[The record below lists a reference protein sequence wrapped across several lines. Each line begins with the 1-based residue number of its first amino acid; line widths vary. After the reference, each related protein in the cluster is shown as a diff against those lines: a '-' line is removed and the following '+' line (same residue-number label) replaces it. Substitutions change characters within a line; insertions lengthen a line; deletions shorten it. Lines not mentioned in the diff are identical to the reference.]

1 MHRDGI
7 QQQFSDPRQRFKE
20 SRQID
25 EIVQC
30 VYRIRPATHQHPL
43 GKKVVICT
51 GFEVKGLTDQAQ
63 VIRLDSKSVKAE
75 IRRAE
80 LTGQVRQ
87 YITKYGYMTLA
98 SSLNSTLAKIWPES
112 HAGREFLT
120 LAYNN
125 IEDIALI
132 SECEKLSDI
141 KGLITSEKTV
151 RKDLKML
158 VDSGLIES
166 HREAVELDGT
176 RYSPVVVFGSL
187 DAFKADIEQARAV
200 LAEQK
205 APDIS
210 AVSPGLPDLFR
221 LVAEDQYILPVVMA
235 DDLRPLAVELFGG
248 WADELAEGRVIDV
261 LKAMSNYEQASSQE
275 DRRRATLLTC
285 VVQDSV
291 TSQPDHRW
299 YEMTELLG
307 AAEPLPLVASN

>member
-1 MHRDGI
+1 
-7 QQQFSDPRQRFKE
+7 
-20 SRQID
+20 
-25 EIVQC
+25 
-30 VYRIRPATHQHPL
+30 
-43 GKKVVICT
+43 
-51 GFEVKGLTDQAQ
+51 
-63 VIRLDSKSVKAE
+63 
-75 IRRAE
+75 
-80 LTGQVRQ
+80 
-87 YITKYGYMTLA
+87 
-98 SSLNSTLAKIWPES
+98 
-112 HAGREFLT
+112 
-120 LAYNN
+120 
-125 IEDIALI
+125 
-132 SECEKLSDI
+132 
-141 KGLITSEKTV
+141 
-151 RKDLKML
+151 ML

-307 AAEPLPLVASN
+307 AAETLPLVASN